1 MALALMTVLLF
12 RYNSRLLGKK
22 ISTLPIASESDGSGF
37 NYHFGIIDKEVQQ
50 NLWGVTKNDFKSYS
64 LIQSF
69 DDRAKTVELS
79 SSVSEMIS
87 VQKIMDIVEKALHLS
102 NVTKVVRKMSGSSSV
117 LQYKFFP
124 FMSSVSSL
132 YFSNLT
138 ADTFTLTKL
147 DDLIH
152 SWKMKRYPVTW
163 DCNL

>member
-1 MALALMTVLLF
+1 M
-12 RYNSRLLGKK
+12 
-22 ISTLPIASESDGSGF
+22 
-37 NYHFGIIDKEVQQ
+37 
-50 NLWGVTKNDFKSYS
+50 
-64 LIQSF
+64 IQSF

-87 VQKIMDIVEKALHLS
+87 VQEIMDIVEKALHLS
-102 NVTKVVRKMSGSSSV
+102 NVTEVVRKMSGSSSV
-117 LQYKFFP
+117 LQYNFFP

-152 SWKMKRYPVTW
+152 SWKMKRYPVSK
-163 DCNL
+163 DGNCCFVSVANGIAIFECRRDSIELSSPRI